1 MAKVEFFF
9 NNGTRT
15 SGDHMTKKKK
25 KKNLD
30 TDLLSFIEINSK

>member
-1 MAKVEFFF
+1 MAKVQFFF

-15 SGDHMTKKKK
+15 SGDHMTKKK
-25 KKNLD
+25 NLD